1 VDIPQFMAT
10 LTHAAD
16 GYTAS
21 WIVDGATEVYQADD
35 LMAVLTF
42 LQDKLWP
49 KAF

>member
-21 WIVDGATEVYQADD
+21 WIVDGASEVYKADD

-42 LQDKLWP
+42 LQGKIWP
-49 KAF
+49 AAY